1 MRTVQRGSHDGAGE
15 GGGNFLLVLKP
26 SLLNAFCEF
35 DIPVKRERLP
45 HGPLP
50 GTVTNQ
56 PFTRLWLITP
66 SASGP
71 AHGPVIP
78 YLRQRDDKALWKLS
92 SAACRPKQSSAAVLA
107 PAGVA
112 TRQRTGSRPTGFC
125 RKAAFGC

>member
-1 MRTVQRGSHDGAGE
+1 MGRGGGGG

-35 DIPVKRERLP
+35 DIPEKRKRLT

-50 GTVTNQ
+50 GTVANQ

-78 YLRQRDDKALWKLS
+78 IFGRETTKPFGS
-92 SAACRPKQSSAAVLA
+92 CRLLPADPNSRLLPADPNSRLLPADPNSRLLPCWHQLA
-107 PAGVA
+107 W
-112 TRQRTGSRPTGFC
+112 
-125 RKAAFGC
+125 